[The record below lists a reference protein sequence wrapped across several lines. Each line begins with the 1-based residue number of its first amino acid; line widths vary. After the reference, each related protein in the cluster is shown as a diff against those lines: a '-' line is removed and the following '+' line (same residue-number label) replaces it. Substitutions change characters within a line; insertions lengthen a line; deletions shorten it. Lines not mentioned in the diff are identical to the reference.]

1 MSEDR
6 RQILEMLAQGK
17 ISAAEAEKLIAALE
31 NSTPSAGEAPGRT
44 PKYLR
49 ILVESQNNNKVNV
62 RVPIQ
67 LLRAGVKL
75 AGLIP
80 MQAREKVTEALSEN
94 GIQVDL
100 KSLKPSD
107 LDDLIDQMN
116 ELTVDVDDGNERVRV
131 FCE

>member
-1 MSEDR
+1 MSDDR

-17 ISAAEAEKLIAALE
+17 ISAAEAEKLITALE
-31 NSTPSAGEAPGRT
+31 NVTPSVSGDVRS

-49 ILVESQNNNKVNV
+49 VLVESKNSNKVNV

-80 MQAREKVTEALSEN
+80 MQVREKVNEALSEN
-94 GIQVDL
+94 GIQMDL

-107 LDDLIDQMN
+107 LDELIDQMN